1 MGRREERS
9 ERQRKRWGQIAIGL
23 LLVFLMIVSIVQFSD
38 NRTTSTGNLR
48 FNGYAFTP
56 VAEGF
61 SVKAAG
67 RELIVQDLPL
77 GQNGSSVTFQNL
89 YYDLITVEVPLGLG
103 AQLRNATFI
112 VTTFDPG
119 LGQPGIQFVDL
130 SRLDLYKAL
139 PNVVGAILR
148 NSSDYQG
155 LPVAT
160 CADAKPEVPVIEL
173 RALNETANGTTITR
187 NGSCLVVV
195 GTPQGVLAAKD
206 YLILAYAGVI
216 PDAS

>member
-1 MGRREERS
+1 MGRREERE
-9 ERQRKRWGQIAIGL
+9 ERRRKRWGQIAIGL
-23 LLVFLMIVSIVQFSD
+23 LLVFLMVVSIVQFSE
-38 NRTTSTGNLR
+38 NQTPSTGNLG
-48 FNGYAFTP
+48 FNGYVFTP

-67 RELIVQDLPL
+67 RELIVQDLPV

-89 YYDLITVEVPLGLG
+89 YYDFITVEAPSGIG
-103 AQLRNATFI
+103 AQLRNASFI
-112 VTTFDPG
+112 ITTFDPG
-119 LGQPGIQFVDL
+119 LGQPGLQYVDL

-139 PNVVGAILR
+139 PNVVGGILR
-148 NSSDYQG
+148 NSTDYQG

-160 CADAKPEVPVIEL
+160 CADAKPEVPVIEF
-173 RALNETANGTTITR
+173 RAQNETNGTTILR
-187 NGSCLVVV
+187 NSSCLVVV